1 VVEDDVLPALGDYAI
16 GAITSHHYSAAHDSP
31 ANLAYV
37 KAYAEAYGT
46 SIRPNFMSV
55 AAYDG
60 MAAIYEVTR
69 KLNGAVDG
77 DKAMAIL
84 RGLTLES
91 PRGTIVIDATTRDV
105 VQTVYIRRV
114 EKRNGGLYN
123 IEFDKIDGVRD
134 PGR

>member
-1 VVEDDVLPALGDYAI
+1 
-16 GAITSHHYSAAHDSP
+16 
-31 ANLAYV
+31 
-37 KAYAEAYGT
+37 
-46 SIRPNFMSV
+46 MSV

-77 DKAMAIL
+77 DKAMAAL
-84 RGLTLES
+84 RGLTIDS
-91 PRGTIVIDATTRDV
+91 PRGTVMIDANTRDV

-114 EKRNGGLYN
+114 EKRDGGLYN